1 MLRAHCAR
9 AWTSRGRQAAVG
21 STAASAIQVPAG
33 DKVGLRL
40 QTWRGRQPRRGDV
53 DVNVD
58 GDGDADVDVDG
69 HGASNSCRA
78 GAKRVDAGQA
88 GAAGHGRGRLTCRRG
103 RGRRQRAGGRETQR
117 AARGG
122 LGVPVACTRT
132 AGRWMRRC
140 DMV

>member
-1 MLRAHCAR
+1 MPRAHCAR

-21 STAASAIQVPAG
+21 STAASAVQVPGG

-53 DVNVD
+53 DVDVDVD
-58 GDGDADVDVDG
+58 GDGDADADADVDVDG
-69 HGASNSCRA
+69 HGASNSCTA

-88 GAAGHGRGRLTCRRG
+88 GAAGHGRGRLTCGRG

-122 LGVPVACTRT
+122 LGGA
-132 AGRWMRRC
+132 RR
-140 DMV
+140 MH